1 MWSHLGSLRLEL
13 NPREK
18 TLPIY
23 QVIVPDAI
31 YQVIVLDIT
40 VVYDLSTPGWRGDNS
55 WFLLSLCNA
64 INNNTSDIYFIASM
78 NLNTIEGKPHLH
90 PHSSFYDQDSFRLG
104 QDLSVIVMTN

>member
-40 VVYDLSTPGWRGDNS
+40 AVYDLSTPGWRGGNS
-55 WFLLSLCNA
+55 
-64 INNNTSDIYFIASM
+64 
-78 NLNTIEGKPHLH
+78 
-90 PHSSFYDQDSFRLG
+90 
-104 QDLSVIVMTN
+104 